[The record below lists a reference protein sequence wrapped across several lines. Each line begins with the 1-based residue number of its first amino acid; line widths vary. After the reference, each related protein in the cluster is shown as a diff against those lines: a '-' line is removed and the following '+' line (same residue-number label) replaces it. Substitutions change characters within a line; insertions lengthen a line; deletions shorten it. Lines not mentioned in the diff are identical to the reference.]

1 MLVGDSMQKQ
11 SDKYL
16 EYYKKITKDLLNK
29 KWIEKNDINEKIL
42 KGLVQSTSF
51 KKIFYSIVEKNDY
64 SCHSAFLLCKDL
76 FYSISYDFS
85 EDKCLK
91 IIYQYSLSKSFP
103 NAVDIEINNETK
115 KVFEIYLK
123 ILRNISEFQ
132 KSSNDGTWQSKYP
145 LNFLTKEE
153 INSLEN
159 PSEYKKFIKAFT
171 NDCIYETM
179 KLNQEILGYNTLDH
193 ICGVHYIAL
202 NIARQLKNLNHT
214 LDLGRVSGSAAGH
227 DIGKYGCREWE
238 AKRVP
243 YLHYY
248 YTDLWF
254 KKHDIQYIG
263 HIAVNHSTW
272 DLELENL
279 PIESLLLIYSDFRVK
294 NIIKNNEKPQMHIFS
309 LKESFDIIMNKLDNL
324 DDAKIK
330 RYKKVYSKLKDF
342 EDYMLD
348 LGVDVNNFTN
358 LNTQIPYENKNYSLM
373 HGKAIINSYKKLSI
387 KHNIN
392 LMYMLRD
399 EYSLN
404 KILEL
409 ARSQENWKNLRKYIN
424 VLEEYS
430 TYLTQKQKLITLK
443 FLYDELIHPED
454 DIRKQCA
461 ALIGKL
467 IGTFDEEYRK
477 EIPQDATLQNESI
490 NGYEL
495 FNKYLE
501 LLVNPSHKIIPLH
514 REWIGYSII
523 TVVMSLFSNCKAKQT
538 LGYRKVIINLYSK
551 YINKEEKVQL
561 YLLEALRHI
570 PLSDG
575 DEDILILF
583 EYIANMIKSQNLS
596 LRLSAL
602 ETCYYIIPYL
612 YGANKQKF
620 IQLISEKIVEISDVL
635 SAPSEKYLLYKL
647 SKLININLELK
658 NPILLL
664 QEDPSKASDIFLSNL
679 KTATNWIVK
688 RVQIE
693 MQLKYALSNYK
704 TVGLYTAL
712 HFCNILKVSAYEY
725 VRNRAGESL
734 IKIIP
739 YLSPE
744 QRNDVAIE
752 LLRALELEGYQFTEY
767 IPKYLGII
775 ILYLEPVELDE
786 LIDDLEE
793 KIKQSSPE
801 LCSLLLKTIG
811 IAIANYS
818 KYQNMFKESKEKY
831 SKRLTKLLGILLN
844 GLVNYNIEVKQ
855 YAFSVIGK
863 DIFGN
868 AALNTEEKVYI
879 FNLIAK
885 KVLTLITDD
894 IKDELQL
901 LTNAASLNHIY
912 RFISDYTFLKGQI
925 ELPCP
930 DKVAFFPGTFDPFS
944 LSHKE
949 IAKSIRDLGF
959 EVYLQIDEFSWS
971 KQTLP
976 NLIRRNI
983 VNMSIADEL
992 SIFLYPEDIPIN
1004 IGNPEDIEKL
1014 KNSFPFSKVYLVAG
1028 SDVLLNASS
1037 YKMPDVKNSI
1047 FDLSHIVFDRKNQHV
1062 STESDIKFLNTINK
1076 IKGDVIRLSLPSK
1089 YEDISSSQIRNNIDE
1104 NRDVSSLLDPLVQNF
1119 IYENG
1124 FYKREPQY
1132 KSIVKT
1138 ISIEFEKIENLT
1150 EDFIKNISQLFE
1162 SNAQLAY
1169 KKLYELKNKESARI
1183 IVAKD
1188 AKNNKILGFSA
1199 FHWVRFSSL
1208 FKELKN
1214 SYATEYIR
1222 NHASGRIILIDGIF
1236 LFQSQN
1242 HENIEQIILTETL
1255 AYCLSKDYDFAVF
1268 KNLLE
1273 FYNSKTLYDIL
1284 ENQGFIRLF
1293 QEESSLPIYV
1303 VNMSNPCTLNL
1314 DIETM
1319 LKEPFKS
1326 NSYVK
1331 QTVLKARK
1339 KLQKA
1344 LTSLYPGNLILSFD
1358 INMLHENIVR
1368 RICKEN
1374 NVPTY
1379 VVEPKTLGPAM
1390 CVPFGNILSRNI
1402 VPNTVTKALHTEKLF
1417 SPDMKS
1423 FTIGAYP
1430 YYLNLEDQVKM
1441 LRSFNRPV
1449 ILVDDL
1455 LNKGYRIK
1463 ALDPLLNK
1471 EQIKVQK
1478 IIVGILSGRG
1488 KELMDIQ
1495 NREVDS
1501 AYFLPKL
1508 RHWFNES
1515 TLYPFIGGDTLWR
1528 GIYPMRNLVPSINLI
1543 LPYTSPAFI
1552 REASKKS
1559 IYDLSQVCIENSI
1572 DILMAIEKEYQYINE
1587 RTLTLLSLGEVF
1599 VSPRCPDHGTSIQY
1613 NFSLSP
1619 SNYLL
1624 NDLELLKRMENIINR
1639 P

>member
-1 MLVGDSMQKQ
+1 MQRQ
-11 SDKYL
+11 TDKTL
-16 EYYKKITKDLLNK
+16 EYAKKITKELSNK
-29 KWIEKNDINEKIL
+29 KWIEKNSINEKIA
-42 KGLVQSTSF
+42 KGIVQNSSF
-51 KKIFYSIVEKNDY
+51 KKNIANIIEKNDF
-64 SCHSAFLLCKDL
+64 SCRAAFNICKDI
-76 FYSISYDFS
+76 FNSIHDDYS
-85 EDKCLK
+85 EEKWLK
-91 IIYQYSLSKSFP
+91 IIYQYSLSKAFP
-103 NAVDIEINNETK
+103 NVVDLKINNEIK
-115 KVFEIYLK
+115 QACEIYLK

-132 KSSNDGTWQSKYP
+132 KCSKDNTWQSKYP
-145 LNFLTKEE
+145 LYFLTKEE

-159 PSEYKKFIKAFT
+159 PLEYNKFIKAFN

-179 KLNQEILGYNTLDH
+179 KLSQEVLGYNTLDH
-193 ICGVHYIAL
+193 ICGVHHIAL
-202 NIARQLKNLNHT
+202 NLARQLKKLNLPV
-214 LDLGRVSGSAAGH
+214 DLGRVSGGAAGH

-238 AKRVP
+238 SKRVP

-248 YTDLWF
+248 YTDIWF

-263 HIAVNHSTW
+263 HIAHNHSTW

-294 NIIKNNEKPQMHIFS
+294 NNAENVLKPKMHIFS
-309 LKESFDIIMNKLDNL
+309 LQESFEIIMNKLDNL
-324 DDAKIK
+324 DDAKMK
-330 RYKKVYSKLKDF
+330 RYQKVYSKLKDF
-342 EDYMLD
+342 EDYMLS
-348 LGVDVNNFTN
+348 LGVDVNNFININ
-358 LNTQIPYENKNYSLM
+358 LSIPYENTNFSLM
-373 HGKAIINSYKKLSI
+373 HGKEIIDSYKNLSI

-392 LMYMLRD
+392 LMHLLRD

-424 VLEEYS
+424 AFEEYS

-477 EIPQDATLQNESI
+477 EIPEDATLNSQSI
-490 NGYEL
+490 RGYEL

-501 LLVNPSHKIIPLH
+501 MLVNPSHKIIPLH

-523 TVVMSLFSNCKAKQT
+523 TVVMSLFSNCKFNQT
-538 LGYRKVIINLYSK
+538 EGYRNVLLSFYKK
-551 YINKEEKVQL
+551 YINKDDRIQL
-561 YLLEALRHI
+561 YLLEAARHI
-570 PLSDG
+570 PISDG
-575 DEDILILF
+575 SENIHILF
-583 EYIANMIKSQNLS
+583 EYISHLIKSQNLS

-602 ETCYYIIPYL
+602 EASYCIIPYL
-612 YGANKQKF
+612 YGENKQKF
-620 IQLISEKIVEISDVL
+620 TELVSQSINEIMDSIST
-635 SAPSEKYLLYKL
+635 PSEKYLLYKL
-647 SKLININLELK
+647 SKIINLKINFK
-658 NPILLL
+658 NPVAQL
-664 QEDPSKASDIFLSNL
+664 QEDTSQSSDIFLSNL

-734 IKIIP
+734 IKVIP

-767 IPKYLGII
+767 IPKYLGIV
-775 ILYLEPVELDE
+775 ILYLEPIELDE
-786 LIDDLEE
+786 LIDDLQE

-818 KYQNMFKESKEKY
+818 KYKSFSSESEDKY
-831 SKRLTKLLGILLN
+831 NKRLIKLLGILLN
-844 GLVNYNIEVKQ
+844 GLVNYNVEVKQ

-863 DIFGN
+863 DIFGSSS
-868 AALNTEEKVYI
+868 LSSDEKVNI
-879 FNLIAK
+879 FKLIAK
-885 KVLTLITDD
+885 KVLTLIKDD
-894 IKDELQL
+894 MKDDLQL
-901 LTNAASLNHIY
+901 LTNAATLNHIY

-925 ELPCP
+925 ELPYP
-930 DKVAFFPGTFDPFS
+930 EKVAFFPGTFDPFS

-949 IAKSIRDLGF
+949 ISKSIRDLGF

-976 NLIRRNI
+976 NLIRRSI
-983 VNMSIADEL
+983 TNMSVADEL
-992 SIFLYPEDIPIN
+992 NIFLYPEDMPVN
-1004 IGNPEDIEKL
+1004 IANPEDIEKL
-1014 KNSFPFSKVYLVAG
+1014 KKSFPFSKVYLVAG

-1047 FDLSHIVFDRKNQHV
+1047 FELSHIVFDRKNQHV
-1062 STESDIKFLNTINK
+1062 SSESDIKFLSTINK
-1076 IKGDVIRLSLPSK
+1076 IKGEVIRLSLPAK
-1089 YEDISSSQIRNNIDE
+1089 YEDISSSQIRSNIDE

-1138 ISIEFEKIENLT
+1138 ISIEFEIIENLN
-1150 EDFIKNISQLFE
+1150 DDILKILCKFFDSNI
-1162 SNAQLAY
+1162 QLAL
-1169 KKLYELKNKESARI
+1169 KKLSELKNKESARLI
-1183 IVAKD
+1183 IAKE

-1208 FKELKN
+1208 FHELKN

-1222 NHASGRIILIDGIF
+1222 NNAAGRIIFIDGIF
-1236 LFQSQN
+1236 VFQNQN
-1242 HENIEQIILTETL
+1242 HESLEQIILTETL
-1255 AYCLSKDYDFAVF
+1255 SYCLAKDYDYAVY
-1268 KNLLE
+1268 KNILD
-1273 FYNSKTLYDIL
+1273 FYNSKTIYDIL
-1284 ENQGFIRLF
+1284 ESQGFLKILNDDI
-1293 QEESSLPIYV
+1293 LAPIYV

-1314 DIETM
+1314 DAETM

-1326 NSYVK
+1326 NSLVK
-1331 QTVLKARK
+1331 QTIIKARK

-1344 LTSLYPGNLILSFD
+1344 LSSLYPGNLVLSFD
-1358 INMLHENIVR
+1358 INMLHENIVK
-1368 RICKEN
+1368 RICTEN
-1374 NVPTY
+1374 NVPTQ
-1379 VVEPKTLGPAM
+1379 VIEPQSLGPAM

-1402 VPNTVTKALHTEKLF
+1402 VPNTVTKALHTEKF
-1417 SPDMKS
+1417 FAPDMKS

-1430 YYLNLEDQVKM
+1430 YYLQLEDQVKV

-1455 LNKGYRIK
+1455 LNKGYRMK
-1463 ALDPLLNK
+1463 VLDPILNK
-1471 EQIKVQK
+1471 EKIKVQK

-1515 TLYPFIGGDTLWR
+1515 ALYPFIGGDTLWR
-1528 GIYPMRNLVPSINLI
+1528 GVYPIRNLVPSINLI
-1543 LPYTSPAFI
+1543 LPYTSPSFI
-1552 REASKKS
+1552 REASKNS
-1559 IYDLSQVCIENSI
+1559 IYNLSSVCIENAL
-1572 DILMAIEKEYQYINE
+1572 DILKAIEKEYQSVNE

-1599 VSPRCPDHGTSIQY
+1599 VSPRCPDHGINMQY
-1613 NFSLSP
+1613 NLSLSP

-1624 NDLELLKRMENIINR
+1624 NDFELLKRIENIINR
-1639 P
+1639 Q